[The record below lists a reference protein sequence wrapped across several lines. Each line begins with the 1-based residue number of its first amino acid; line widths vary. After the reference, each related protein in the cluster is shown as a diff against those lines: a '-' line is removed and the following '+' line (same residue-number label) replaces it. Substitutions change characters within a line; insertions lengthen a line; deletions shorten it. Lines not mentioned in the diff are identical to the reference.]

1 MKVAFCA
8 LGCKVNQYESDC
20 YAQLFRQRGYEI
32 SSFDEKCD
40 VYVINTCS
48 VTNIGERKSPVC
60 RDCSD
65 GVLCAG

>member
-8 LGCKVNQYESDC
+8 LGCKVNQYEADC
-20 YAQLFRQRGYEI
+20 YAQLFKQRGYEI

-48 VTNIGERKSPVC
+48 VTNIGERKS
-60 RDCSD
+60 R
-65 GVLCAG
+65 